1 MHQKSL
7 IVLVPVI
14 VKSPPRA
21 STVSYLWASS
31 DPPNLNLQKIL
42 EAAQAHI
49 RKRNNPA
56 MAMPEIEEMEIPL
69 PPLPAAQVPF
79 IRGLLSKRL

>member
-42 EAAQAHI
+42 AAAQAHI
-49 RKRNNPA
+49 QKRNNPA
-56 MAMPEIEEMEIPL
+56 PVTPEIEDMEIPL
-69 PPLPAAQVPF
+69 PPLPAAQVPVTKE
-79 IRGLLSKRL
+79 LLSKRL